1 LYFHAV
7 SESKS
12 IKNWV
17 EDERPREKM
26 LQKGASALTDAE
38 LLAILIS
45 SGTPKRSALDLA
57 RDVLG
62 LANNQLRDIGRLS
75 VTELQKVKGIGVAR
89 AITISAALELGR
101 RRQLSENPD
110 RQSVSN
116 TAVAARMVMPHL
128 QDLSHEVFYVLYLNH
143 NNKLLREEKISS
155 GGYTQTTVDV
165 RMILKSCL
173 LHNASRIII
182 AHNHP
187 SGSKKPSES
196 DLRLTG
202 QIKEAARLMEIQLI
216 DHIIVAGSEYLSMA
230 NEGLI

>member
-1 LYFHAV
+1 M

-12 IKNWV
+12 IKNWL

-62 LANNQLRDIGRLS
+62 LANNELRDIGRLS
-75 VTELQKVKGIGVAR
+75 VTELQKVKGIGTAR
-89 AITISAALELGR
+89 AITIAAALELGR
-101 RRQLSENPD
+101 RRQLSETPD
-110 RQSVSN
+110 RQSVNN

-128 QDLSHEVFYVLYLNH
+128 QDLNHEVFYVLYLNH
-143 NNKLLREEKISS
+143 NNKLLKEEKISS

-173 LHNASRIII
+173 LHNASRMII

-196 DLRLTG
+196 DIRLTG

-230 NEGLI
+230 DEGLI